1 MSPEDIIISGRLIQA
16 GISPLFHIRICN
28 YFFDFDFYLK

>member
-1 MSPEDIIISGRLIQA
+1 MSSEGIIISGRLLQA

-28 YFFDFDFYLK
+28 YFFDFDFILK